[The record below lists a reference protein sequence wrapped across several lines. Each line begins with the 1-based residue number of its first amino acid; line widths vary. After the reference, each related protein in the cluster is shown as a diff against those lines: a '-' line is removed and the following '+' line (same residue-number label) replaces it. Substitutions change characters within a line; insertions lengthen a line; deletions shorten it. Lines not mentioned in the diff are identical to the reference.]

1 MKDFIGLEYSEA
13 GIQCPEFAKQIYR
26 DLFGV
31 NIKAEN

>member
-1 MKDFIGLEYSEA
+1 MKNFIGLEYSEA
-13 GIQCPEFAKQIYR
+13 RIQCPEFAKQIYQ